1 MPAAQI
7 CKAQSYKAKSLRD
20 LLLAHE
26 LIFIALILLAVA
38 AGAYGIYVWD
48 KAAKESQR
56 IHYLTQEIQQTR
68 GDLYRQMKELFD
80 TFFLEDADAKNEY
93 DAYTQAIL
101 KHFET
106 LNNLTGGAK
115 EKQAISALETS
126 YKSIVNEAPALFYR
140 YQALPNAASRKLL
153 YQDIETGIFSQYEA
167 VSKRAE
173 DLLALKQ
180 VELKTRLNEAKYASI
195 AILVIPILLAG
206 LLLVLSRLF
215 LKRAIINPINA
226 IMQATSEISAG
237 NLQQQVPETG
247 AAELATLSQKINM
260 MATELQANRDALVRT
275 EKQAAMGLLVP
286 MLAHNIR
293 NPLASIRATAQIID
307 IPNNDSDTRESLQGI
322 VNTVDRLERWTGGLL
337 AYLLP
342 VKPQLKLANF
352 EAILAGAMLPLTQ
365 KIRDKNIAISKNIQ
379 PKNLQILTDEHLLEQ
394 MFYNLILNAI
404 DASPKGSKIT
414 LQASLNQNIFSCAIS
429 DEGVGM
435 PFTPDPHTLSPG
447 PSTKRFG
454 TGLGIPF
461 AFKVCEVLGGNITFE
476 PANPQGTRA
485 TLTLPQ

>member
-1 MPAAQI
+1 MPAAQTY
-7 CKAQSYKAKSLRD
+7 KARSYKAKSLRD

-93 DAYTQAIL
+93 EAYTQSIL
-101 KHFET
+101 KHFT
-106 LNNLTGGAK
+106 ALNNLAAGAQ
-115 EKQAISALETS
+115 EKQAISDLES
-126 YKSIVNEAPALFYR
+126 NYKSFVNEAPALFYR
-140 YQALPNAASRKLL
+140 YQASPNAASRKLL
-153 YQDIETGIFSQYEA
+153 YKDIETGIFSQYEA

-180 VELKTRLNEAKYASI
+180 VELKSRLDEAKYASI
-195 AILVIPILLAG
+195 AILLIPILLAG
-206 LLLVLSRLF
+206 LLLILSRLF
-215 LKRAIINPINA
+215 LKRAIVNPINA

-237 NLQQQVPETG
+237 NLQQQVPEAG

-293 NPLASIRATAQIID
+293 NPLASIRATAQVLD
-307 IPNNDSDTRESLQGI
+307 EPTHDDDTRESLQGI
-322 VNTVDRLERWTGGLL
+322 INTVDKLERWTGGLL

-342 VKPQLKLANF
+342 VKPQLGLANF
-352 EAILAGAMLPLTQ
+352 DAILAGAMLPLTQ
-365 KIRDKNIAISKNIQ
+365 KIRDKNIIISKNIQ
-379 PKNLQILTDEHLLEQ
+379 PENLQILSDEHLLEQ

-404 DASPKGSKIT
+404 DASPKNSTIT
-414 LQASLNQNIFSCAIS
+414 IEAQLIDNTLTCTLT
-429 DEGVGM
+429 DEGAGM

-447 PSTKRFG
+447 PSSKRFG

-461 AFKVCEVLGGNITFE
+461 AFKVCEVLGGSIKFDS
-476 PANPQGTRA
+476 ALPQGTRI
-485 TLTLPQ
+485 TLILPK

>member
-1 MPAAQI
+1 MPGAQP
-7 CKAQSYKAKSLRD
+7 YKTWSFKTKSLRD
-20 LLLAHE
+20 LLLVHE
-26 LIFIALILLAVA
+26 LIFIALILIAAA

-48 KAAKESQR
+48 KSAKESQR

-101 KHFET
+101 KHFGT
-106 LNNLTGGAK
+106 LNQLATGAQ
-115 EKQAISALETS
+115 EKKAISDLHNN
-126 YKSIVNEAPALFYR
+126 YKSFVNEAPALFYR
-140 YQALPNAASRKLL
+140 YQASPSAASRKSL

-180 VELKTRLNEAKYASI
+180 VELQTKLDEAKYASI
-195 AILVIPILLAG
+195 AVLIIPILLAG
-206 LLLVLSRLF
+206 LLLILSRVF
-215 LKRAIINPINA
+215 LKRAIVNPINA
-226 IMQATSEISAG
+226 IMQATTEISAG

-247 AAELATLSQKINM
+247 AAELATLSQQINN

-293 NPLASIRATAQIID
+293 NPLASIRATAQLLD
-307 IPNNDSDTRESLQGI
+307 EPTHDDDTRESLQGI
-322 VNTVDRLERWTGGLL
+322 MQTVDKLERWTGSLL
-337 AYLLP
+337 AYLHP
-342 VKPQLKLANF
+342 VKPQLSLVNF
-352 EAILAGAMLPLTQ
+352 ESILNGALLPLTL
-365 KIRDKNIAISKNIQ
+365 KMRDKNIEIVKEIDDV
-379 PKNLQILTDEHLLEQ
+379 LEIYTDEHLLEQ
-394 MFYNLILNAI
+394 VFYNLILNAI
-404 DASPKGSKIT
+404 DASPKGSSIGIQATSNNNVLTCSIT
-414 LQASLNQNIFSCAIS
+414 DQ
-429 DEGVGM
+429 GTGM
-435 PFTPDPHTLSPG
+435 PFKPDPHTLTPG

-461 AFKVCEVLGGNITFE
+461 AFKVCEVLGGEISFE
-476 PANPQGTRA
+476 SAQPQGTCVI
-485 TLTLPQ
+485 LKLPI

>member
-1 MPAAQI
+1 MPTSQDF
-7 CKAQSYKAKSLRD
+7 KNKSLRD

-56 IHYLTQEIQQTR
+56 IHYLSQEIQQTR

-93 DAYTQAIL
+93 DAYTQSIL
-101 KHFET
+101 KHFT
-106 LNNLTGGAK
+106 ALNNLAVGTQ
-115 EKQAISALETS
+115 EKQALSDLES
-126 YKSIVNEAPALFYR
+126 NYKSFVNEAPALFYR
-140 YQALPNAASRKLL
+140 YQASPNAASRKLL
-153 YQDIETGIFSQYEA
+153 YKDIETGIFSHYEA

-180 VELKTRLNEAKYASI
+180 VELKTRLEVAKYASI
-195 AILVIPILLAG
+195 AVLIIPILLAG

-226 IMQATSEISAG
+226 IMQATTEISAG

-293 NPLASIRATAQIID
+293 NPLASIRATAQLLD
-307 IPNNDSDTRESLQGI
+307 EPTHDKDTRESLQGI
-322 VNTVDRLERWTGGLL
+322 MQTVDKLERWTGGLL

-342 VKPQLKLANF
+342 VKPQLTLANF
-352 EAILAGAMLPLTQ
+352 DAILAGAMLPLTQ
-365 KIRDKNIAISKNIQ
+365 KIRDKNITVVKNIQ
-379 PKNLQILTDEHLLEQ
+379 PANLQIHTDEHLLEQ

-404 DASPKGSKIT
+404 DASSKSSSIT
-414 LQASLNQNIFSCAIS
+414 VSAQLIDNTLNCTVTDVGA
-429 DEGVGM
+429 GM
-435 PFTPDPHTLSPG
+435 PFMPDPRTLSPG

-461 AFKVCEVLGGNITFE
+461 AFKVCEVLGGQISFKS
-476 PANPQGTRA
+476 AQPQGTRVSI
-485 TLTLPQ
+485 TLPK

>member
-1 MPAAQI
+1 MRSSQAF
-7 CKAQSYKAKSLRD
+7 KTRSLRD
-20 LLLAHE
+20 LLLTHE

-56 IHYLTQEIQQTR
+56 IHYLSQEIQQTR

-93 DAYTQAIL
+93 DAYTQSIL
-101 KHFET
+101 KHFEA
-106 LNNLTGGAK
+106 LNNLTVGSQ
-115 EKQAISALETS
+115 EKQAISNLENN
-126 YKSIVNEAPALFYR
+126 YKSFVNEAPALFYR
-140 YQALPNAASRKLL
+140 YQASPNAASRKSL

-167 VSKRAE
+167 VSKHAE

-195 AILVIPILLAG
+195 AVLLIPILLAG
-206 LLLVLSRLF
+206 LLLILSRVF
-215 LKRAIINPINA
+215 LKRAIVNPINA

-247 AAELATLSQKINM
+247 AAELATLSQQINK

-293 NPLASIRATAQIID
+293 NPLASIRATAQVLD
-307 IPNNDSDTRESLQGI
+307 EPTHDDDTRESLQGI
-322 VNTVDRLERWTGGLL
+322 INTVDRLERWTGGLL

-342 VKPQLKLANF
+342 VKPQLTLAIF
-352 EAILAGAMLPLTQ
+352 DAILTGALLPLTQ
-365 KIRDKNIAISKNIQ
+365 KIRDKNITIIKHAQ
-379 PKNLQILTDEHLLEQ
+379 PENLQIRTDEHLLEQ

-404 DASPKGSKIT
+404 DASPKG
-414 LQASLNQNIFSCAIS
+414 ASIAVKAQLIDYTFICTVTDQGA
-429 DEGVGM
+429 GM

-447 PSTKRFG
+447 PSSKRFG

-461 AFKVCEVLGGNITFE
+461 AFKVCEVLGGNIRFE
-476 PANPQGTRA
+476 PAFTHGTQI
-485 TLTLPQ
+485 TVTLPQ